1 MTTARPLVRPT
12 RIHLPTPEYAAK
24 VAVVPKSSVPAGY
37 WENLEATNP
46 YSFELVMR
54 DIIACEGDDA
64 GAGDEL
70 ATPVGRARLDIMIS
84 RGIYHYYEDPA
95 YFVYRVSDGLRTQTG
110 IVAEVDASAYDR
122 GLIKRHEH
130 THPEAEE
137 SLVCA
142 LKRMQA
148 NSYPMCM
155 TYRHAGINALIDRLT
170 AAEPLLDFLGQNG
183 VRQSVWIV
191 GEEDVAE
198 LEECMH
204 NIEALYITD
213 GHHRAAAGAALAR
226 ETAAAHPDATGLE
239 PFNYVM
245 GVIYPSQQL
254 KLVEYNRCVAD
265 LAGLSDVE
273 FVHKVSE
280 RLDVQRIRVD
290 NPEEARPERPGVF
303 GMLVGDKWYR
313 LTVPESM
320 ISADDPYGSLD
331 VVLLNNLVLGP
342 ILGISDPRTSE
353 RLEYIPGTV
362 PLEYITDQRRCG
374 AFFVVHPTSI
384 DQVAAVADRGL
395 VMPPKSTWFLP
406 KISSGLFVR
415 LFNQ

>member
-1 MTTARPLVRPT
+1 MTEERPLVRPT
-12 RIHLPTPEYAAK
+12 RIYLPTPEFAPK

-54 DIIACEGDDA
+54 DVIATD
-64 GAGDEL
+64 GAATDL
-70 ATPVGRARLDIMIS
+70 ATPVGRARLDIMIQ
-84 RGIYHYYEDPA
+84 RGIYEYHSEPSYY
-95 YFVYRVSDGLRTQTG
+95 VYRVSDGYRTQSG
-110 IVAEVDASAYDR
+110 IVGEVDASAYDR

-130 THPEAEE
+130 TRPDAEGD
-137 SLVCA
+137 LVSA

-170 AAEPLLDFLGQNG
+170 AEQPMLDFLGQDG
-183 VRQSVWIV
+183 VQHSVWKV
-191 GEEDVAE
+191 ATNVYEELDHC
-198 LEECMH
+198 LH

-226 ETAAAHPDATGLE
+226 ETAAAHPEATGLE

-254 KLVEYNRCVAD
+254 KLVEYNRCVTD

-273 FVHKVSE
+273 FVHRISE
-280 RLDVQRIRVD
+280 RLEVSRLRTED
-290 NPEEARPERPGVF
+290 PEDARPQKPGTF
-303 GMLVGDKWYR
+303 GMYVGGKWYR
-313 LTVPESM
+313 VTIPERLRQG
-320 ISADDPYGSLD
+320 DDPYGGLD
-331 VVLLNNLVLGP
+331 VVLLNNLIRGP
-342 ILGISDPRTSE
+342 ILGINDPRTIE
-353 RLEYIPGTV
+353 RLEYVPGTV
-362 PLEYITDQRRCG
+362 PLEYMVSRERCG
-374 AFFVVHPTSI
+374 AFFVVHPTKMS
-384 DQVAAVADRGL
+384 QVAAVADRGL

-406 KISSGLFVR
+406 KITSGLFIR
-415 LFNQ
+415 LFD

>member
-1 MTTARPLVRPT
+1 MTSARPLVRPT
-12 RIHLPTPEYAAK
+12 RIYLPIPEYAAK
-24 VAVVPKSSVPAGY
+24 VAVVPKSSVPTGY
-37 WENLEATNP
+37 WETLEATNP

-54 DIIACEGDDA
+54 DIIKCEGD
-64 GAGDEL
+64 GDML
-70 ATPVGRARLDIMIS
+70 ATPVGRARLNIMIS
-84 RGIYHYYEDPA
+84 RGIYEYHREPA
-95 YFVYRVSDGLRTQTG
+95 YYVYRVSDGLRSQTG
-110 IVAEVDASAYDR
+110 IVAEVEAAAYDR

-130 THPEAEE
+130 TKTDTEQR
-137 SLVCA
+137 LVEA

-170 AAEPLLDFLGQNG
+170 AVEPMLDFLGQDG
-183 VRQSVWIV
+183 VHQTVWKV
-191 GEEDVAE
+191 GEEEVAE
-198 LEECMH
+198 LEHSLH

-226 ETAAAHPDATGLE
+226 ETAIEHPEATGTE

-245 GVIYPSQQL
+245 GIIYPSQQL

-273 FVHKVSE
+273 FVQKVSE
-280 RLDVQRIRVD
+280 RLLVERIHVE

-313 LTVPESM
+313 LTVPSELLL
-320 ISADDPYGSLD
+320 ADDPYASLD
-331 VVLLNNLVLGP
+331 VVLLNNLILGP

-353 RLEYIPGTV
+353 RLEHIPGTV

-415 LFNQ
+415 LFD

>member
-1 MTTARPLVRPT
+1 MTSVPPLVRPT
-12 RIHLPTPEYAAK
+12 KIYLPTPEYAAK
-24 VAVVPKSSVPAGY
+24 VAVVPKSSVPTGY
-37 WENLEATNP
+37 WETLEATNP

-54 DIIACEGDDA
+54 DIIKCEGD
-64 GAGDEL
+64 GDDL
-70 ATPVGRARLDIMIS
+70 ATPVGRARLNIMIS
-84 RGIYHYYEDPA
+84 RGIYEYHREPA
-95 YFVYRVSDGLRTQTG
+95 YYVYRVSDGLRSQTG
-110 IVAEVDASAYDR
+110 IVAEVEAAAYDR

-130 THPEAEE
+130 TKTDSEE
-137 SLVCA
+137 KLVGA

-170 AAEPLLDFLGQNG
+170 AAEPLLDFLGQDG
-183 VRQSVWIV
+183 VHQSVWKV
-191 GEEDVAE
+191 GEEEVAE
-198 LEECMH
+198 LEHSLH
-204 NIEALYITD
+204 NIDALYITD

-226 ETAAAHPDATGLE
+226 ETAIEHPEATGDE

-245 GVIYPSQQL
+245 GIIYPSQQL

-273 FVHKVSE
+273 FVQKVSE
-280 RLDVQRIRVD
+280 RLDVERIHVD

-303 GMLVGDKWYR
+303 GMLVGNKWYR
-313 LTVPESM
+313 LTVPGELL
-320 ISADDPYGSLD
+320 AGDDPYGSLD
-331 VVLLNNLVLGP
+331 VVLLNNLILGP

-415 LFNQ
+415 LFD

>member
-1 MTTARPLVRPT
+1 MIPGRPLVRPT
-12 RIHLPTPEYAAK
+12 KIYLPTPEYAAK

-37 WENLEATNP
+37 WQNLEATNP

-54 DIIACEGDDA
+54 DIIDCEGEV
-64 GAGDEL
+64 DEL
-70 ATPVGRARLDIMIS
+70 ATPVGRARLDIMIG
-84 RGIYHYYEDPA
+84 RGIYEYHDEPA
-95 YFVYRVSDGLRTQTG
+95 YYVYRVSDGLRTQTG
-110 IVAEVDASAYDR
+110 IVAEVEAAAYDR

-130 THPEAEE
+130 TRPDAEQ
-137 SLVCA
+137 SLVDA

-170 AAEPLLDFLGQNG
+170 AAEPLLDFLGQDG
-183 VRQSVWIV
+183 VHQSVWVV
-191 GEEDVAE
+191 GEADVAE
-198 LEECMH
+198 LEHCMH
-204 NIEALYITD
+204 HIDALYITD

-226 ETAAAHPDATGLE
+226 ETASEHPEATGSE

-245 GVIYPSQQL
+245 GIIYPSQQL

-273 FVHKVSE
+273 FVEKVSDRLVVE
-280 RLDVQRIRVD
+280 RIHIN

-313 LTVPESM
+313 LTVPPDL
-320 ISADDPYGSLD
+320 ISAEDPYGSLD
-331 VVLLNNLVLGP
+331 VVLLNNLILGP

-415 LFNQ
+415 LFD

>member
-1 MTTARPLVRPT
+1 MTPERPLVRPT
-12 RIHLPTPEYAAK
+12 KIYLPTPEYAAK
-24 VAVVPKSSVPAGY
+24 VAAVPKSSVPAGY
-37 WENLEATNP
+37 WQNLEATNP

-54 DIIACEGDDA
+54 DIIDCAGDV
-64 GAGDEL
+64 DEL

-84 RGIYHYYEDPA
+84 RGIYEYHREPA
-95 YFVYRVSDGLRTQTG
+95 YYVYRVSDGLRTQTG
-110 IVAEVDASAYDR
+110 IVAEVEAAAYDR

-130 THPEAEE
+130 TRPEAEDT
-137 SLVCA
+137 LVEA
-142 LKRMQA
+142 LQRMQA

-170 AAEPLLDFLGQNG
+170 AAEPLLDFLGQEG
-183 VRQSVWIV
+183 VHQTVWTIRD
-191 GEEDVAE
+191 EDDVAE
-198 LEECMH
+198 LEHCLH

-226 ETAAAHPDATGLE
+226 ETAAEHPEATGSE

-245 GVIYPSQQL
+245 GIIYPSQQL

-273 FVHKVSE
+273 FVQKVSE
-280 RLDVQRIRVD
+280 RLEVERIHVD

-313 LTVPESM
+313 LTVPDEM
-320 ISADDPYGSLD
+320 LNPDDAYGSLD
-331 VVLLNNLVLGP
+331 VVLLNNLILGP

-362 PLEYITDQRRCG
+362 PLEYITDQPNCG

-415 LFNQ
+415 LFD

>member
-1 MTTARPLVRPT
+1 MRPNRPLVRPT
-12 RIHLPTPEYAAK
+12 KIYLPTPEYAAK
-24 VAVVPKSSVPAGY
+24 VAVVPKSSVPGGY
-37 WENLEATNP
+37 WQNLEATNP

-54 DIIACEGDDA
+54 DIIRCEGECDD
-64 GAGDEL
+64 L

-84 RGIYHYYEDPA
+84 RGVYEYHRKPA
-95 YFVYRVSDGLRTQTG
+95 YYVYRVSDGLRSQTG
-110 IVAEVDASAYDR
+110 IVAEVEAAAYDR
-122 GLIKRHEH
+122 GFIRRHEH
-130 THPEAEE
+130 TKTESEAN
-137 SLVCA
+137 LVDA

-170 AAEPLLDFLGQNG
+170 ASDPLLDFLGQDG
-183 VRQSVWIV
+183 VHQTVWMV
-191 GEEDVAE
+191 RGDEEITE
-198 LEECMH
+198 LEHSLH

-213 GHHRAAAGAALAR
+213 GHHRAAAGASLAR
-226 ETAAAHPDATGLE
+226 ETAAEHPEATGLE

-245 GVIYPSQQL
+245 GIIYPSQQL

-273 FVHKVSE
+273 FVQKVSE
-280 RLDVQRIRVD
+280 RLNVERIHVD
-290 NPEEARPERPGVF
+290 NPEEARPERPGIF
-303 GMLVGDKWYR
+303 AMLVGDKWYR
-313 LTVPESM
+313 LTVLDEMLS
-320 ISADDPYGSLD
+320 SDDPYGSLD
-331 VVLLNNLVLGP
+331 VVLLNNLILGP

-415 LFNQ
+415 LFD

>member
-1 MTTARPLVRPT
+1 MTTTRSLVRPT
-12 RIHLPTPEYAAK
+12 SIYLPVPEYAPK

-54 DIIACEGDDA
+54 DVIPTEGNATD
-64 GAGDEL
+64 L
-70 ATPVGRARLDIMIS
+70 ATPVGRARLDMMIG
-84 RGIYHYYEDPA
+84 RGVYELHPEPA
-95 YFVYRVSDGLRTQTG
+95 YYVYRVADGYRTQTG

-130 THPEAEE
+130 TRPEAEE
-137 SLVCA
+137 SLVAA
-142 LKRMQA
+142 LKRMRA

-170 AAEPLLDFLGQNG
+170 DEAPMLDFLGQDG
-183 VRQSVWIV
+183 VQQTVWRV
-191 GEEDVAE
+191 SSSSESE
-198 LEECMH
+198 LEECLH

-226 ETAAAHPDATGLE
+226 ETAAARPDATGLE

-265 LAGLSDVE
+265 LAGLTDVE
-273 FVHKVSE
+273 FVQRVSE
-280 RLDVQRIRVD
+280 RLEVERLRIT
-290 NPEEARPERPGVF
+290 NPDDARPGGRGQF
-303 GMLVGDKWYR
+303 GMYVGDKWYR
-313 LTVPESM
+313 LTVPEALRAGGDAYS
-320 ISADDPYGSLD
+320 GLD
-331 VVLLNNLVLGP
+331 VVLLNNLILGP

-362 PLEYITDQRRCG
+362 PLEYITSEGTCG
-374 AFFVVHPTSI
+374 AFFVVHPTKMS
-384 DQVAAVADRGL
+384 QVAAVADQGL

-415 LFNQ
+415 LFE

>member
-1 MTTARPLVRPT
+1 MTSVPPLVRPT
-12 RIHLPTPEYAAK
+12 KIYLPTPEYAAK
-24 VAVVPKSSVPAGY
+24 VAVVPKSSVPTGY
-37 WENLEATNP
+37 WETLEATNP

-54 DIIACEGDDA
+54 DIIKCESDGDD
-64 GAGDEL
+64 L
-70 ATPVGRARLDIMIS
+70 ATPVGRARLNIMIS
-84 RGIYHYYEDPA
+84 RGIYEYHREPA
-95 YFVYRVSDGLRTQTG
+95 YYVYRVSDGLRSQTG
-110 IVAEVDASAYDR
+110 IVAEVEAAAYDR

-130 THPEAEE
+130 TKTDSEE
-137 SLVCA
+137 KLVGA

-170 AAEPLLDFLGQNG
+170 AAEPLLDFLGQDG
-183 VRQSVWIV
+183 VHQSVWKV
-191 GEEDVAE
+191 GEEEVAE
-198 LEECMH
+198 LEHSLH
-204 NIEALYITD
+204 NIDALYITD

-226 ETAAAHPDATGLE
+226 ETAIEHPEATGDE

-245 GVIYPSQQL
+245 GIIYPSQQL

-273 FVHKVSE
+273 FVQKVSE
-280 RLDVQRIRVD
+280 RLDVERIHVD

-303 GMLVGDKWYR
+303 GMLVGNKWYR
-313 LTVPESM
+313 LTVPGELL
-320 ISADDPYGSLD
+320 AGDDPYGSLD
-331 VVLLNNLVLGP
+331 VVLLNNLILGP

-415 LFNQ
+415 LFD

>member
-1 MTTARPLVRPT
+1 MSSVRPFVRPT
-12 RIHLPTPEYAAK
+12 KIYLPTRQYAPK
-24 VAVVPKSSVPAGY
+24 VAVVPKSVVPAGY
-37 WENLEATNP
+37 WETLEATNP

-54 DIIACEGDDA
+54 DVIPCEGECADV
-64 GAGDEL
+64 
-70 ATPVGRARLDIMIS
+70 ATPVGRERLDRMIS
-84 RGIYHYYEDPA
+84 RGIYEYHADPSYY
-95 YFVYRVSDGLRTQTG
+95 VYRVSDGYRTQTG
-110 IVAEVDASAYDR
+110 IVGEVDASAYDR

-130 THPEAEE
+130 TRPEAEAA
-137 SLVCA
+137 LVDA

-170 AAEPLLDFLGQNG
+170 AEEPILDFLGQDG
-183 VRQSVWIV
+183 VQQSVWKVV
-191 GEEDVAE
+191 GEETEAE
-198 LEECMH
+198 LEACLH

-226 ETAAAHPDATGLE
+226 EIAAAHPEATGLE
-239 PFNYVM
+239 TFNYVM

-254 KLVEYNRCVAD
+254 KLVEYNRRVAD
-265 LAGLSDVE
+265 LAGLTDVE
-273 FVHKVSE
+273 FVQRVSE
-280 RLDVQRIRVD
+280 RLQVERLHTDD
-290 NPEEARPERPGVF
+290 PEDARPEKPGEF

-313 LTVPESM
+313 VTVPDALRS
-320 ISADDPYGSLD
+320 SDDPYGGLD
-331 VVLLNNLVLGP
+331 VVLLNNLILGP

-362 PLEYITDQRRCG
+362 PLEYIAAQKCA
-374 AFFVVHPTSI
+374 AFFVVHPTKMS
-384 DQVAAVADRGL
+384 QVAAVADKGL

-415 LFNQ
+415 LFD

>member
-1 MTTARPLVRPT
+1 
-12 RIHLPTPEYAAK
+12 LPAPEYAAK

-54 DIIACEGDDA
+54 DVIPC
-64 GAGDEL
+64 AGDGGDP
-70 ATPVGRARLDIMIS
+70 ATPVGRARLEIMIS
-84 RGIYHYYEDPA
+84 RGIYRYHPEPA
-95 YFVYRVSDGLRTQTG
+95 YYVYRVSDGYRTQTG
-110 IVAEVDASAYDR
+110 IVGEVEAAAYDR

-130 THPEAEE
+130 TRPEAEAD
-137 SLVCA
+137 LVAA

-170 AAEPLLDFLGQNG
+170 ATAPMLDFTGQDG
-183 VRQSVWIV
+183 VQQSVWRV
-191 GEEDVAE
+191 LEDDVAE
-198 LEECMH
+198 LEECLH

-226 ETAAAHPDATGLE
+226 EIAATRPDATGLE

-254 KLVEYNRCVAD
+254 KLVEYNRCVGD
-265 LAGLSDVE
+265 LAGLTDVE
-273 FVHKVSE
+273 FVQKVAE
-280 RLDVQRIRVD
+280 RLEVERLHITD
-290 NPEEARPERPGVF
+290 PEDARPPHPGVF
-303 GMLVGDKWYR
+303 GMLVGGKWYR
-313 LTVPESM
+313 VTIPPEM
-320 ISADDPYGSLD
+320 IPPDDPYGELD
-331 VVLLNNLVLGP
+331 VVLLHNLVLGP
-342 ILGISDPRTSE
+342 IIGINDPRTSE

-362 PLEYITDQRRCG
+362 PLEYVASQPRCA
-374 AFFVVHPTSI
+374 AFFIVHPTKMS
-384 DQVAAVADRGL
+384 QVAAVADQGL

-406 KISSGLFVR
+406 KISSGLFIR
-415 LFNQ
+415 LFDQ